1 MFRIKIYFGL
11 CDLNMEKINYIENR
25 TKLDLSIYKSILL
38 NNQNNNKRY

>member
-11 CDLNMEKINYIENR
+11 CDLTMDKINYIENR

-38 NNQNNNKRY
+38 KNQNNNKRY